1 MSDELRLRRETE
13 AQLGALAE
21 VDDIDTS
28 DRLANVLLV
37 EDSNFDVQAVSRGLG
52 SNVRLVT
59 VSDPA
64 AALDAAGRVDLD
76 IDLAIVSLDLKNDG
90 GLRVASGLRAHDRTR
105 RAPILALAEPEERE
119 LVAKSLELGVTDYLL
134 KPIDQNE
141 LAARAR
147 TQIKRKW
154 FQDRLQASYHSTV
167 AMAATDELTGLFNR
181 RYMLSHLEN
190 VLRRS
195 AGTGRPVSVMMI
207 DLDNFKIVNDTY
219 GHPVGDKVLAEIAR
233 RIGQSVRG
241 VDLAARY
248 GGEEFIVVMPDTDK
262 AGANVVAERLRQAVA
277 GGPIDIGGT
286 KLNLTVSVGLAVDGP
301 TIGAEALIK
310 RADEALYAAKKSGRN
325 RVAEF
330 A

>member
-52 SNVRLVT
+52 SSVRLVT

-154 FQDRLQASYHSTV
+154 FQDRLHASYHRTV

-219 GHPVGDKVLAEIAR
+219 GHPVGDKVLAEVAR

-248 GGEEFIVVMPDTDK
+248 GGEEFIVVMPDTDR

-277 GGPIDIGGT
+277 GGPIDVGGT